1 MGEHTGSSGG
11 LGGGLSLSR
20 RLGGG
25 LGGGLSSAGDG
36 GHRGGGRGD
45 DLGTLKRESWAEIAG
60 VLALVLNDKGIVAVQ
75 AVGGSVGEGAASA
88 GGG

>member
-45 DLGTLKRESWAEIAG
+45 DLGTLERESWAEVAG

-75 AVGGSVGEGAASA
+75 AVGGSVGEGATSA